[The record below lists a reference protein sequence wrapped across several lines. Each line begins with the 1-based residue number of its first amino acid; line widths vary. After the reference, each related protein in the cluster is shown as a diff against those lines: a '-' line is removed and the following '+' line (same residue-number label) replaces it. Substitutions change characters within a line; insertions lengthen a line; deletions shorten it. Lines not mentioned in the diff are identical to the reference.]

1 MFVGSKAL
9 IIGTIIVILVVV
21 IVICVNI
28 FKRKRN
34 RAYARQIAQLDKEK
48 NIIESTPV
56 LSELAKV
63 ETIIKNDKME
73 ERYKVWQDR
82 FELVKSVQISEIND
96 MITDL
101 DMFLDK
107 KDYIGYQTK
116 VAKIELELYKARE
129 AMNTLLSEI
138 EEINL
143 SEEKYRSII
152 TKLKTKYR
160 ELDSKFQIHQ
170 KEYEDITEVIKLQF
184 ENIEKRFQ
192 DFEVSMEK
200 NDYNEVVHI
209 VKAIDTMVD
218 HMTIVVNEV
227 PDLILLAKKLIPKR
241 IEQIS
246 ETYEEMTEQGYPLD
260 YLKIPYNLEESLKN
274 VNKVVDRI
282 KVLNLEDCMFELKT
296 MLEYLDSLFKEFE
309 NEKHSRKI
317 YEEES
322 AGFNKKLSGINGIV
336 DDIYSQIDDIK
347 RMYDLKDKDVKVID
361 DIRGK
366 LMNLNKEY
374 GDTIK
379 KLETKEIWYSSLLK
393 ELKQYSFTLQNIDE
407 ELDSSLKTLGNMYE
421 DEVRAREQLDEIQSL
436 LNESKIK
443 IRSYKLPIISNNYFV
458 QLAEANDA
466 ILEIIK
472 ELEKKPISIKVLN
485 TRVDTARDLVLK
497 VYDTTNNMIK
507 SAEMAEKAIVYGNKF
522 RSEIDNVDRGLSRA
536 EMLFYKGNYKGS
548 LEVSMNVINMV
559 EPNFKEKLL
568 NAYNIND

>member
-1 MFVGSKAL
+1 MGSKAL
-9 IIGTIIVILVVV
+9 IIGTIVVILVVV

-129 AMNTLLSEI
+129 AMNTLLGEI

-227 PDLILLAKKLIPKR
+227 PDLVLLAKKLIPKR

-366 LMNLNKEY
+366 LMDLNKEY

>member
-1 MFVGSKAL
+1 MGSMTL
-9 IIGTIIVILVVV
+9 IIITIVIVSIVFIIVS
-21 IVICVNI
+21 VNI
-28 FKRKRN
+28 SKKRKN
-34 RAYARQIAQLDKEK
+34 KAYAKQIRDLDKEK
-48 NIIESTPV
+48 NIIESAPV

-63 ETIIKNDKME
+63 ETIIKNDKLE
-73 ERYKVWQDR
+73 EKYKKWQER
-82 FELVKSVQISEIND
+82 FELIKTIQISNIND

-101 DMFLDK
+101 DIFLDK
-107 KDYIGYQTK
+107 KDYNGYQIK

-129 AMNTLLSEI
+129 AMNTLL
-138 EEINL
+138 EEIDEINS

-160 ELDSKFQIHQ
+160 ELDSKFQIHN
-170 KEYEDITEVIKLQF
+170 KEYEEISEVIALQF

-192 DFEVSMEK
+192 DFEISMEK

-218 HMTIVVNEV
+218 HMTIVISEV

-246 ETYEEMTEQGYPLD
+246 TTYDEMIKEEYPLD
-260 YLKIPYNLEESLKN
+260 HLKIPYNLEESLKN
-274 VNKVVDRI
+274 VNKIVDRI

-309 NEKHSRKI
+309 REKQSRKM

-322 AGFNKKLSGINGIV
+322 ISFNKKLKNINGIV
-336 DDIYSQIDDIK
+336 NDIYNQIDDIK
-347 RMYDLKDKDVKVID
+347 NMYDLKDEDIKIIDTVKQHLTD
-361 DIRGK
+361 
-366 LMNLNKEY
+366 LNKDY
-374 GDTIK
+374 RKTIK
-379 KLETKEIWYSSLLK
+379 KLNKKEVWYSSVLR
-393 ELKQYSFTLQNIDE
+393 ELKGFSYTLKGIDE
-407 ELDSSLKTLGNMYE
+407 ELDASLKTLGNMYE
-421 DEVRAREQLDEIQSL
+421 DEVRAREQLDEIQNL

-466 ILEIIK
+466 IIEIIK

-497 VYDTTNNMIK
+497 VYNTTNEMIK
-507 SAEMAEKAIVYGNKF
+507 TAHFAEIAIVYGNRY
-522 RSEIDNVDRGLSRA
+522 RSEKDMVDKGLSRA
-536 EMLFYKGNYKGS
+536 ELLFYKGDYKGS
-548 LEVSMNVINMV
+548 LNVSLDAINLV
-559 EPNFKEKLL
+559 EPSFKDSLI
-568 NAYNIND
+568 NAYNNES

>member
-1 MFVGSKAL
+1 
-9 IIGTIIVILVVV
+9 
-21 IVICVNI
+21 
-28 FKRKRN
+28 
-34 RAYARQIAQLDKEK
+34 
-48 NIIESTPV
+48 
-56 LSELAKV
+56 
-63 ETIIKNDKME
+63 
-73 ERYKVWQDR
+73 
-82 FELVKSVQISEIND
+82 
-96 MITDL
+96 
-101 DMFLDK
+101 
-107 KDYIGYQTK
+107 
-116 VAKIELELYKARE
+116 
-129 AMNTLLSEI
+129 
-138 EEINL
+138 
-143 SEEKYRSII
+143 
-152 TKLKTKYR
+152 
-160 ELDSKFQIHQ
+160 
-170 KEYEDITEVIKLQF
+170 
-184 ENIEKRFQ
+184 
-192 DFEVSMEK
+192 MEK

-227 PDLILLAKKLIPKR
+227 PDLVLLAKKLIPKR

-366 LMNLNKEY
+366 LMDLNKEY

>member
-9 IIGTIIVILVVV
+9 IIGTIVVILVVV

-227 PDLILLAKKLIPKR
+227 PDLVLLAKKLIPKR

-366 LMNLNKEY
+366 LMDLNKEY